1 MAGRVS
7 ALSTLGLEPGA
18 DSAAIE
24 RAYKSLIKQ
33 HHPDRKGGDASR
45 AAEINRAYRE
55 LRGGKAAADPLQFND
70 DFARRR
76 AHRRWPV
83 AAALLVGGAAALVL
97 LLGPS
102 TPLTRGIWAAQDKL
116 PVHRAALALRTL
128 PEPMHDRLHGN
139 AIDQAVRQALALFR
153 TKNETALAAA
163 SRDCQRHFRQEPGT
177 AMLDRCAAFDD
188 AVVGLEDRDPLRDE
202 GPFAALAVTGRQWGA
217 ASSLSDDDLAIDD
230 RLDQIRLR
238 VEVALE
244 PTIDP
249 PIPPPPPPAQETNA
263 AVTEQ
268 LPPPPTPN

>member
-7 ALSTLGLEPGA
+7 ALSILGLEPGA

-24 RAYKSLIKQ
+24 RAYKSLIKK
-33 HHPDRKGGDASR
+33 HHPDREGGDASR

-55 LRGGKAAADPLQFND
+55 LRGGRAQADPLEFND

-76 AHRRWPV
+76 GRPRWP
-83 AAALLVGGAAALVL
+83 LAAALVL
-97 LLGPS
+97 AGAVALVLVVGPS
-102 TPLTRGIWAAQDKL
+102 TPLSRGIWAAQAKL
-116 PVHRAALALRTL
+116 PIRRAGLAMRTL
-128 PEPMHDRLHGN
+128 PEPMHDRLHGR
-139 AIDQAVRQALALFR
+139 AIDQAVRQALSIFR
-153 TKNETALAAA
+153 TKDEMALAAA
-163 SRDCQRHFRQEPGT
+163 SRDCQRRFHQQPGT

-249 PIPPPPPPAQETNA
+249 IPQQPPPQTNA
-263 AVTEQ
+263 AVTQ
-268 LPPPPTPN
+268 QVPTPTPMPAQ